1 MTIKGAAESS
11 RLSVRFEPNVR
22 ATVHDDAGTLRAGF
36 GCLGT
41 TRDVAC
47 GGLPGTQLLG
57 PACLPCSARIELG
70 EGNDTLTL
78 TGTSQKGPFHVDA
91 GGGDDEVHI
100 AGESIAL
107 VDGGPGSDVL
117 RADAISE
124 LDGGEGPD
132 MLQGAGAFA
141 SYAARTAGVTVT
153 LDGVANDGAPG
164 EGDNVTTGSVLGTEG
179 PDRLT
184 GNGAVNDLSGR
195 GGDDVLAGAD
205 GNDELSGDAGANTIH
220 AGDGD
225 DRVAGSRV
233 DTVKCGLG
241 DDVATGLR
249 VPGAYGDC
257 ETVFESYDVPYL
269 TVSDVAVRRR
279 RPSVTLGWHPYPDVV
294 GGPPVSASGVVEM
307 RYRGRMIARGRFAD
321 VASPTERPIA
331 LVLSAR
337 GKALACRAAR
347 TVRLLVVA
355 TGHVARPGP
364 GEPQLAQRHPPR
376 GAPAARRRLRQAA
389 LTGTPGSGRAREL
402 ALHLL
407 GVLAAAR
414 RARAARAMAIL
425 RLRGGHL
432 VGSPAQ
438 VVSAAACRPRPYE
451 KLISHGCG
459 PIRFMMFSRLVAS
472 SSLWPPDRKTMP
484 GTAAGTCRRRQ
495 RSVRSATSSSPGWS
509 GQS

>member
-294 GGPPVSASGVVEM
+294 GGPAPRPTRARPSA
-307 RYRGRMIARGRFAD
+307 
-321 VASPTERPIA
+321 ASA
-331 LVLSAR
+331 GSAR
-337 GKALACRAAR
+337 WPPGCWP
-347 TVRLLVVA
+347 LLVGVLDAQHEA
-355 TGHVARPGP
+355 TAVVARV
-364 GEPQLAQRHPPR
+364 EPREAGRAH
-376 GAPAARRRLRQAA
+376 AAHVEQAGWRRRE
-389 LTGTPGSGRAREL
+389 PRAD
-402 ALHLL
+402 
-407 GVLAAAR
+407 
-414 RARAARAMAIL
+414 RA
-425 RLRGGHL
+425 GHGL
-432 VGSPAQ
+432 
-438 VVSAAACRPRPYE
+438 
-451 KLISHGCG
+451 
-459 PIRFMMFSRLVAS
+459 
-472 SSLWPPDRKTMP
+472 
-484 GTAAGTCRRRQ
+484 
-495 RSVRSATSSSPGWS
+495 
-509 GQS
+509 